1 MKTFLNEC
9 YISDFLGYG
18 HIVPATPVGKLA
30 TIFYAIFGI
39 PLFLLYLSN
48 IGDIMAKSF
57 KFIYSRICKCQ
68 RDHKPPEQI
77 PSGILKKPDS
87 YRVQMLPQHVHGLSQ
102 TGIAGGPEESTSSM
116 ASGMIGKKDSK
127 LCYLHF
133 HKEMVKYCIV
143 LLSRR
148 IT

>member
-1 MKTFLNEC
+1 MNVILL
-9 YISDFLGYG
+9 YFLGYG

-116 ASGMIGKKDSK
+116 ASGMIGKICKTQNFCLQSQAFIFK
-127 LCYLHF
+127 TVLNSPLLYLT
-133 HKEMVKYCIV
+133 
-143 LLSRR
+143 LLVG
-148 IT
+148 

>member
-1 MKTFLNEC
+1 MNVIFL
-9 YISDFLGYG
+9 FLGYG

-116 ASGMIGKKDSK
+116 ASGMIGKK
-127 LCYLHF
+127 
-133 HKEMVKYCIV
+133 V
-143 LLSRR
+143 SRG
-148 IT
+148 